1 MFISAPPTRGGE
13 ASGLLT
19 TGTGTAIAVLCVRGR
34 ARGVARTQVL
44 TGCLASAMIRVVTY
58 WRARGPGARIRSS
71 KLEIRSEA
79 ASKPKPKRR
88 HESATKRIESNQI
101 KSNREAI
108 PGYSWLF
115 QFVYR
120 SRRPRSEA
128 GRLSFVCD
136 QRRAGKQAVRP
147 ADRTGSDRRRCW
159 LAISSGTRNK
169 AEPGSRALRTDSG
182 YWCR

>member
-58 WRARGPGARIRSS
+58 WRARGPAARIRSS

-79 ASKPKPKRR
+79 ASKPKPKPKPKAKAKDNDSDADDIMEVDEPKAPAKPRPKPKPVNA
-88 HESATKRIESNQI
+88 S
-101 KSNREAI
+101 KSTADEEG
-108 PGYSWLF
+108 PQKKKLKK
-115 QFVYR
+115 
-120 SRRPRSEA
+120 SE
-128 GRLSFVCD
+128 D
-136 QRRAGKQAVRP
+136 
-147 ADRTGSDRRRCW
+147 
-159 LAISSGTRNK
+159 
-169 AEPGSRALRTDSG
+169 
-182 YWCR
+182 